1 MHGLRRAS
9 PKGKLSF
16 FLTTAL
22 MRASRKIGMK
32 ISACIRLK
40 DRIVDVKEGASSP
53 RMSKSRVG
61 GGIKKQST
69 ISNIK
74 TNEHEPPGDALL
86 LSTISAGRASNG
98 CIR

>member
-1 MHGLRRAS
+1 MIARIEARVAE
-9 PKGKLSF
+9 GKAVI

-40 DRIVDVKEGASSP
+40 DRIVDVKEGASP
-53 RMSKSRVG
+53 ANVKIKAG

-74 TNEHEPPGDALL
+74 TSDFMVELGYISGILENFIPGR
-86 LSTISAGRASNG
+86 LSS
-98 CIR
+98 